1 MKTPTLKALAFAA
14 VLLATGKAE
23 AQLEPL
29 HRANADPGSPL
40 SNSLAS
46 DSAEAIIAGHPYRA
60 LRTAKIAIKTDPRN
74 PWGYYD
80 KADALTLLHRVDEA
94 VAAFRQAEQHFSA
107 ADRWGKSIAI
117 YGRANVLRQANR
129 CEEAAGAFREY
140 AAFVQKDDPG
150 SADMA
155 RRYSIM
161 C

>member
-1 MKTPTLKALAFAA
+1 MKTRTLKAFA
-14 VLLATGKAE
+14 LATALLTTGTAE

-40 SNSLAS
+40 SNALAS
-46 DSAEAIIAGHPYRA
+46 DAAEAVVAGRAHHA
-60 LRTAKIAIKTDPRN
+60 LRMAKIAIKADPSN
-74 PWGYYD
+74 PWGYYNM
-80 KADALTLLHRVDEA
+80 ADALALLHRVDEA
-94 VAAFRQAEQHFSA
+94 VVAFRQAEQHFSA